1 MPKIFPVLV
10 LAVLAQS
17 ALAEDRGH
25 AARMAASQKLF
36 SSRVSGILKEH
47 CVRCHGG
54 DKTKSGLNLVTREA
68 LLKGGDQ
75 GVAIVPGKPG
85 ESLLYLATAHLEEEL
100 AMPPKKPP
108 LPAEAVAA
116 IEEWI
121 ALGAAYDQPLLNKSA
136 AEKTPL
142 QVTDE
147 DRRYWA
153 YAPLRGDA
161 PPPSENNVSS
171 GIDRYLA
178 AKRREHGLVAATPL
192 DPGKLMRRAYFDL
205 IGLPPTPDEIEKFVK
220 SEDPQAYEK
229 IIDDLLARP
238 GFGERWAR
246 HWLDVA
252 RFAESHGFEHDYDR
266 KFAFHFRDFVIRSL
280 NGDMPYDQFVKWQIA
295 GDELAPADSEA
306 LSATGFLGAGVYPT
320 QITSSEAERTRLD
333 ATDDMVSTM
342 GSAMLATTIGC
353 ARCHDHKYD
362 PVSTRDYYELLS
374 AFTQTV
380 RSEIDLEIN
389 KPEDAAMDKFREAM
403 STLQAEAD
411 AFRKTQAP
419 KRLQA
424 WLQTHRG
431 SDPVEH
437 TSAWTVLVA
446 EPLVSKGGATF
457 KRQPDGSY
465 LAGGANPNSDV
476 YTFVATSPVEK
487 PRSLRIEALA
497 HPSMKRGGPGRASN
511 GNIGLSHLE
520 ISAGTTALKLANP
533 RATFNQSAKLH
544 VNLVI
549 DGNPGGGWAID
560 PQFGKDHAAV
570 FEITNPE
577 IVEGTNKRLSIRLH
591 FNLNTQHNI
600 GRLRIS
606 VSNRSAANLPL
617 REGQADP
624 GEVARRELL
633 ALDKKNKGAVQEAD
647 LARMIELYLPID
659 PAWASLSGRIS
670 ALNSTRPQGKKEKVM
685 VCSEGFKPMRHHTNS
700 GKVPDFYKES
710 YYLVRGDPDQKNG
723 KAPQGFLQVLMRN
736 GASAENW
743 VVSRPAG
750 ARTSMKRSGVAK
762 WITDVESGA
771 GHLLARVIV
780 NRLWQHHFGRGI
792 VESVNDF
799 GFQGTKPT
807 HPGLLDYLARDL
819 IAHGWTLKRMHKKI
833 MMSEAYRMG
842 SSDNGT
848 NASADPKNLYWWKRE
863 PRRLEAEIIRDNAL
877 AVSGLLDHRMYGAGT
892 LDQSMKRRSIYFF
905 IKRSKLVPI
914 MQLFDSPDTMT
925 SQGRRAVTTTPSQAL
940 IFINSPQIR
949 EMAAHFAKTVM
960 AESDPVGS
968 AVYRAHGSPPTE
980 EQRKRMHNFLN
991 EQIASYGG
999 KKEPAL
1005 VDFCHALLASNEMIY
1020 VE

>member
-1 MPKIFPVLV
+1 MPRIFPVLI
-10 LAVLAQS
+10 LAALAHP

-36 SSRVSGILKEH
+36 SSTVRGILKEH

-68 LLKGGDQ
+68 VLRGGDQ

-85 ESLLYLATAHLEEEL
+85 ESLLYRAVAHLEEEL
-100 AMPPKKPP
+100 AMPPKKPQ
-108 LPAEAVAA
+108 LPADAIAT

-121 ALGAAYDQPLLNKSA
+121 ALGAAYDQPLLDRSK
-136 AEKTPL
+136 AEKAPL
-142 QVTDE
+142 QVSDK

-153 YAPLRGDA
+153 YAPLLESA
-161 PPPSENNVSS
+161 PPPTENNASS
-171 GIDRYLA
+171 EIDRYLA
-178 AKRREHGLVAATPL
+178 AKRREHGLVAAAPL
-192 DPGKLMRRAYFDL
+192 DPRKLIRRAYFDL
-205 IGLPPTPDEIEKFVK
+205 IGLPPAPDEIEKFVK

-266 KFAFHFRDFVIRSL
+266 KFAFHFRDFIIRAL

-295 GDELAPADSEA
+295 GDELAPDNSEA
-306 LSATGFLGAGVYPT
+306 MAATGFLGAGVYPT
-320 QITSSEAERTRLD
+320 QITFSEAERIRFD
-333 ATDDMVSTM
+333 ATDDMIATM

-362 PVSTRDYYELLS
+362 PIPTRDYYELLS

-380 RSEIDLEIN
+380 RTEIDLETN
-389 KPEDAAMDKFREAM
+389 KPSGAALDKFKGAM
-403 STLQAEAD
+403 SKLQAEAET
-411 AFRKTQAP
+411 FRKDQAP
-419 KRLQA
+419 KKLHA
-424 WLQTHRG
+424 WLQSNRG
-431 SDPVEH
+431 SNTDES
-437 TSAWTVLVA
+437 TSAWIILVA
-446 EPLVSKGGATF
+446 EPLVSKGGTTF

-465 LAGGANPNSDV
+465 LAGGVNPNSEV
-476 YTFVATSPVEK
+476 YTFVSTSPIEE

-497 HPSMKRGGPGRASN
+497 HPSMKRGGPGRAGN
-511 GNIGLSHLE
+511 GNIGLSQLKV
-520 ISAGTTALKLANP
+520 SAGTTALKLANP
-533 RATFNQSAKLH
+533 RATFNQGDSLH

-549 DGNPGGGWAID
+549 DGNPKSGWAVD

-577 IVEGTNKRLSIRLH
+577 IVKGANKRLSIKLH

-600 GRLRIS
+600 GRLRVS
-606 VSNRSAANLPL
+606 VSNRPAANLPL

-633 ALDKKNKGAVQEAD
+633 ALDRKTKGATQDAD
-647 LARMIELYLPID
+647 LARMIELYLQID
-659 PAWASLSGRIS
+659 AAWASLNGRIS
-670 ALNSTRPQGKKEKVM
+670 ALNSSRPQGKKEKVM

-723 KAPQGFLQVLMRN
+723 SASQGFLNVLMRN
-736 GASAENW
+736 GASAGNW

-799 GFQGTKPT
+799 GFQSTKPT

-833 MMSEAYRMG
+833 MMSAAYRMG

-905 IKRSKLVPI
+905 VKRSKLVPI
-914 MQLFDSPDTMT
+914 MQLFDWPDSMT

-940 IFINSPQIR
+940 VFINSPQVR
-949 EMAAHFAKTVM
+949 EMATHFAKTVM

-1005 VDFCHALLASNEMIY
+1005 VDFCHALLASNEIIY

>member
-192 DPGKLMRRAYFDL
+192 DPRKLIRRAYFDL

-306 LSATGFLGAGVYPT
+306 LTATGFLGAGVYPT

-606 VSNRSAANLPL
+606 VSNRPAANLPL

-780 NRLWQHHFGRGI
+780 N
-792 VESVNDF
+792 
-799 GFQGTKPT
+799 
-807 HPGLLDYLARDL
+807 
-819 IAHGWTLKRMHKKI
+819 
-833 MMSEAYRMG
+833 
-842 SSDNGT
+842 
-848 NASADPKNLYWWKRE
+848 
-863 PRRLEAEIIRDNAL
+863 
-877 AVSGLLDHRMYGAGT
+877 
-892 LDQSMKRRSIYFF
+892 
-905 IKRSKLVPI
+905 
-914 MQLFDSPDTMT
+914 
-925 SQGRRAVTTTPSQAL
+925 
-940 IFINSPQIR
+940 
-949 EMAAHFAKTVM
+949 
-960 AESDPVGS
+960 
-968 AVYRAHGSPPTE
+968 
-980 EQRKRMHNFLN
+980 
-991 EQIASYGG
+991 
-999 KKEPAL
+999 
-1005 VDFCHALLASNEMIY
+1005 
-1020 VE
+1020 